1 MDEESTEKKKGP
13 FIGTIVAVILLG
25 LVIALVIGAF
35 VL

>member
-13 FIGTIVAVILLG
+13 FAATIVAVILLG

>member
-1 MDEESTEKKKGP
+1 MDEESTEKQKGP

-25 LVIALVIGAF
+25 LVIALVIGVF